1 MAEAKNLDRV
11 ELLRYN
17 RSAGA
22 KYGLLGEEYRP
33 SFDTEREPNMDLSI
47 FEKYGIKAVAL

>member
-1 MAEAKNLDRV
+1 M
-11 ELLRYN
+11 RYN

-22 KYGLLGEEYRP
+22 KYGLLGEEYKP
-33 SFDTEREPNMDLSI
+33 SFDTEREPNMNLAI